1 MTITKAIALAALTGT
16 LAFGPQ
22 MALAKSDHA
31 NGGNTQSTDHG
42 NSGTAHQNNTTRS
55 ESRTTVKSDTATEQ
69 EANDTEEGAGAGRDK
84 LTVGR
89 VGSGIRGGNT
99 TDFGSLT
106 SSTTVQTYTT
116 AQLQDIAP
124 GNSYVA
130 IEKALSSVTPEQRTQ
145 LQASLDANTNL
156 DTALAD
162 AGITDI
168 STVQYAYVDAQGN
181 LVVITQ

>member
-22 MALAKSDHA
+22 MALAKPDHA
-31 NGGNTQSTDHG
+31 NSGNTQSTDHG
-42 NSGTAHQNNTTRS
+42 NSRTARQNDTARS
-55 ESRTTVKSDTATEQ
+55 ESRTTAKPDTGAQQ
-69 EANDTEEGAGAGRDK
+69 EANDTNEGAGAGRGK

-89 VGSGIRGGNT
+89 VVSGIRGGNT

-106 SSTTVQTYTT
+106 SSTNVQAYTT

-130 IEKALSSVTPEQRTQ
+130 IEKALASVTPDQRTE
-145 LQASLDANTNL
+145 LQTSLDANAEL

-162 AGITDI
+162 AGVSDI
-168 STVQYAYVDAQGN
+168 GTVQYAYVDAQGN